1 VTGHAPIV
9 TGQLLS
15 TVLGGGPPGGEAVVS
30 ENLVGGRAGGL
41 PLARVSMDGRR
52 AKGRHD
58 RDPVDPICWLA
69 ARKPPS
75 AQRG

>member
-1 VTGHAPIV
+1 
-9 TGQLLS
+9 
-15 TVLGGGPPGGEAVVS
+15 VS